1 MTGNLPE
8 NITLR
13 TFLKMHRYA
22 LLSLLPVVLGCTDTP
37 TPSSVPT
44 PVASAPT
51 RAAAEDGPVGFAAGT
66 TGGGDAA
73 ATTVTSCSEL
83 EAALGSGGVISIS
96 GMLSDCGVLDV
107 PSDTTIIGSG
117 AASGSYNEFFYLGL
131 S

>member
-1 MTGNLPE
+1 
-8 NITLR
+8 
-13 TFLKMHRYA
+13 MHRYA
-22 LLSLLPVVLGCTDTP
+22 LLSLLPVVLGCTDAP
-37 TPSSVPT
+37 TPSSVLTPSSIPT
-44 PVASAPT
+44 PVASAPA